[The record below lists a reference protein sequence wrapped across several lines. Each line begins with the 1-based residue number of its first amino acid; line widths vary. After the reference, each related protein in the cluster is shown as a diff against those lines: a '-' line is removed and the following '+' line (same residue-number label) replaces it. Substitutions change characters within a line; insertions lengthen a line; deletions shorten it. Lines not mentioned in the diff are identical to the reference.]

1 MKNNRAKSFVTIMV
15 VIAFLA
21 VFLRIAAEKLIDINI
36 TQNEANAEDNLKLI
50 SAALES
56 FARDHRGAYPAT
68 LSELIKT
75 TPPYLDEDYTQQASW
90 GYDYSCSRL
99 EPAGY
104 NCLAQPVDCKFSGRA
119 VFSVSTGGNLT
130 QEECSRRE

>member
-36 TQNEANAEDNLKLI
+36 DQNESNAEDNLKLV

-56 FARDHRGAYPAT
+56 FAKDHRGLYPVT
-68 LSELIKT
+68 LSDLTKT
-75 TPPYLDEDYTQQASW
+75 SPPYLDKDYTRQASF
-90 GYDYSCSRL
+90 GYNYSCSRL
-99 EPAGY
+99 EAAGY
-104 NCLAQPVDCKFSGRA
+104 TCLAQPVDCKFSGRA
-119 VFSVSTGGNLT
+119 IFSVSTGSILT
-130 QEECSRRE
+130 REECSKKE